1 MRALPRGV
9 AIAALPAFLLVLVLA
24 IAPRTGASAEGKIIV
39 CLDPGH
45 SLITGGASVEVKEGR
60 GRNATTRTLTEPEI
74 NVDVARA
81 VAADLRARFD
91 ANAVSV
97 ILTWGELDSLED
109 SRDWS
114 WSDGPAADGR
124 PAVEARG
131 AFCEDNGA
139 RIVVSLHTNGIN
151 VPFNGTLTGY
161 QGEDDLALAGPAHT
175 MIYNEL
181 QHDHRGKKIRAFRN
195 FGLDQGDWWLALG
208 APSSVVALFEPVV
221 MTNEAEAQRLL
232 DPIGEA
238 PNGRRA
244 QIAAIE
250 AEAIAVYVAG
260 VLAAP

>member
-1 MRALPRGV
+1 MHTASRGT
-9 AIAALPAFLLVLVLA
+9 AIAALSAFLLVLVLA
-24 IAPRTGASAEGKIIV
+24 IAPRTGASAEGEIVV

-60 GRNATTRTLTEPEI
+60 GRNATSTPLTEPEI

-81 VAADLRARFD
+81 VSAQLLTRFD
-91 ANAVSV
+91 GQPVRV
-97 ILTWGELDSLED
+97 IMTWGENDGLL
-109 SRDWS
+109 RDWS
-114 WSDGPAADGR
+114 WSDGPANDDK
-124 PAVEARG
+124 PDVIARG
-131 AFCEDNGA
+131 AFCELNGA

-181 QHDHRGKKIRAFRN
+181 QRDHRGKKIRAFRN

-208 APSSVVALFEPVV
+208 APNSVVALFEPVV
-221 MTNEAEAQRLL
+221 MTNNAEAERLL
-232 DPIGEA
+232 PDIATA
-238 PNGRRA
+238 PTGRRA